1 MKEEWDREEEKK
13 QTNTSQRGAIMKHV
27 LQRIGRG
34 FRRMINILGYYI
46 TDIIT
51 FAVIGIITI
60 ALLSFIVWAAIYY
73 TLIFIIT
80 FIIVLL
86 IWAYKEGGD
95 TIQ

>member
-1 MKEEWDREEEKK
+1 MGLGGRKE
-13 QTNTSQRGAIMKHV
+13 TNKHILRGAIMKHI

-46 TDIIT
+46 TDIVT

-60 ALLSFIVWAAIYY
+60 ALLSFIIWAAIYY
-73 TLIFIIT
+73 TLIFTFVIIL
-80 FIIVLL
+80 VLL

-95 TIQ
+95 ASR